1 MFLSWAVAVFVWCVA
16 ILQTI
21 LIWKFCFERRVAST
35 RSVSSGIPD
44 ARRPTDV
51 VTSSAIDAP
60 SPSAPLSPIT
70 SSTSLGEMLLATT
83 AQPLGTKPAQAF
95 VATVHPDGSMAL
107 ACELPKI

>member
-21 LIWKFCFERRVAST
+21 LIWKFCFKRRVAST
-35 RSVSSGIPD
+35 RSVSSGIRD
-44 ARRPTDV
+44 ARRPTGV
-51 VTSSAIDAP
+51 VTLSAIDAP

-70 SSTSLGEMLLATT
+70 SSTSLGEMLLATE
-83 AQPLGTKPAQAF
+83 QPLGTKPAQAF